1 MTTQSTST
9 NTTKPGGAPT
19 SAASSTLA
27 LRHDLLELHRV
38 MVDEERR
45 AYESVH
51 GKVGPGEFL
60 QALVNDEAFAW
71 LRPMTALIVELDEQE
86 AASGGDRTSWVEQIR
101 ALLRPDPS
109 GSEFQRRYDDL
120 LQRSADVALAHGS
133 MMRTMRG

>member
-1 MTTQSTST
+1 MATSGISPSTTTNGNASTD
-9 NTTKPGGAPT
+9 
-19 SAASSTLA
+19 AARSTLT

-38 MVDEERR
+38 MVDDERR
-45 AYESVH
+45 AYEAVH

-60 QALVNDEAFAW
+60 QALVNDDAFAW

-86 AASGGDRTSWVEQIR
+86 AARGSDRVSWVEQIR

-109 GSEFQRRYDDL
+109 GSEFQRRYDAM

-133 MMRTMRG
+133 MMRSLRG